1 MANRSEKGRIT
12 LLSLSIPIVI
22 EQVLRSLMGTINT
35 FMLSRVSDDASAAA
49 GVANQALNVVIMAAT
64 MLASGTAVVINQC
77 LGAGET
83 KRAARL
89 TVRRVPSEVVVPSW
103 MELST

>member
-64 MLASGTAVVINQC
+64 MLAFRHRSGHQPVF
-77 LGAGET
+77 GRRG
-83 KRAARL
+83 KRSAPRGS
-89 TVRRVPSEVVVPSW
+89 P
-103 MELST
+103 